1 MKRVSTRRTAFTLVE
16 LLVVIAIIGILVGL
30 LLPAVQAAR
39 EAARR
44 MQCSN
49 NLKQLGLAALNYEA
63 AHKRFPARQV
73 GSGAIAGQPGPNG
86 QRLRMSGFV
95 QLLPFI
101 EQTVLYN
108 QINSNAHR
116 NRNPWNNWFRTNGGL
131 LPFLRCPSDPGWQ
144 RPRDPNNRWWDGNSC
159 YAFCAGDSYARSA
172 WWEDQERG
180 DYQVS
185 YRKPVIKSRGIYG
198 RHNYEKIASVT
209 DGTSNTLAFSERR
222 IPTSRDGK
230 GMVYWTA
237 GAPNAY
243 IPLTCRAEWAGNRYF
258 NQANRFRRDTQAG
271 YRWADGAAF
280 FQAFTTILPPNTSV
294 CLLGNSDNW
303 RDTGGHYGPG
313 IWTPSSEHT
322 GGVMTSNADGSVH
335 FISENIDTGN
345 LGIVAPPDLGTG
357 VSPYGVWGALGTKS
371 GGEINQHD
379 FN

>member
-1 MKRVSTRRTAFTLVE
+1 MKRVLPRRKGFTLVE

-49 NLKQLGLAALNYEA
+49 NLKQLALAALNYES
-63 AHKRFPARQV
+63 AHRRFPARQA

-95 QLLPFI
+95 QLLPFL
-101 EQTVLYN
+101 EQTPLYN
-108 QINSNAHR
+108 LIQGQHR
-116 NRNPWNNWFRTNGGL
+116 NRNPWNNWFRTNGGKL
-131 LPFLRCPSDPGWQ
+131 SFLSCPSDPGWS
-144 RPRDPNNRWWDGNSC
+144 RTRDPNNRWWDGNVC
-159 YAFCAGDSYARSA
+159 YAFCAGDAYARSA
-172 WWEDQERG
+172 WWEDSERG

-185 YRKPVIKSRGIYG
+185 YRKPRIRSRGIFG
-198 RHNYEKIASVT
+198 RHNYLKMGAIT

-222 IPTSRDGK
+222 IPTALDGR

-237 GAPNAY
+237 GAPATY
-243 IPLTCRAEWAGNRYF
+243 IPLTCRTEWAGSRYF
-258 NQANRFRRDTQAG
+258 NVANRFNRDTQAG

-280 FQAFTTILPPNTSV
+280 FHAFTTILPPNTAV

-322 GGVMTSNADGSVH
+322 GGVQTANADGSVH
-335 FISENIDTGN
+335 FISNSIDSGN
-345 LGIVAPPDLGTG
+345 LSVVAPAEEATG
-357 VSPYGVWGALGTKS
+357 PSPFGVWGALGTKS
-371 GGEINQHD
+371 GEEVNSYD